1 MTEKKLKAS
10 FRLSQGDVLELTSVK
25 KVVPTEANKSS
36 VSNTAE
42 STSKSQEAKKTETEE
57 ALLLRQELHI
67 RLSAFQTYS
76 CVNPYIQAALRLVIL
91 CVSVTLL
98 THIFSELFS
107 IVNVEAEAQTKNFK
121 TNIVIAKFCIRFLLT
136 SIKLER
142 RLMIVFLMS
151 VLPLSLVCYGYLVA
165 FFGSLYGAIN
175 RDTFEEIEKDFHEDL
190 KNLNPGKSLK
200 KSFWLK
206 RLESCSVRLD
216 SVLGYATTV
225 PVLNFLVLFNF
236 KTIPVLPLYYG
247 LSLIFLLFVD
257 EILMKKR
264 KFEVD
269 ALFNVVQLDLMIFG
283 VGASWI
289 FFLR

>member
-25 KVVPTEANKSS
+25 NVVPTEETEACA
-36 VSNTAE
+36 SNTAE
-42 STSKSQEAKKTETEE
+42 TLSKSQEPKKTETEE
-57 ALLLRQELHI
+57 ALLLRQELRI

-107 IVNVEAEAQTKNFK
+107 IVNVEAEDQKKNFK
-121 TNIVIAKFCIRFLLT
+121 TNIVIVKFCIRFLLT
-136 SIKLER
+136 SIKFER
-142 RLMIVFLMS
+142 RLMLVFLMS
-151 VLPLSLVCYGYLVA
+151 VFPLSLVCYGYLVA

-175 RDTFEEIEKDFHEDL
+175 RDTFEEIEKDFYEDL
-190 KNLNPGKSLK
+190 KNLQPGKGLK

-206 RLESCSVRLD
+206 RMESCSVRLD